1 MRGTDAARD
10 LGHPPASYLALFS
23 LPNRLCKVAITL
35 RCDVNHVNSGRLA
48 DFQRGDQCAERV
60 HVTMQ
65 EGSVSESGRPI
76 TIKDLA
82 SQLGVHPSTVSRV
95 LHSEA
100 AVSRGAASPETAR
113 KVRELARELGYSPH
127 PQASGLR
134 TGRTRL
140 LGAIVPRLS
149 DLVLA
154 IMYEGVEEAAAEINY
169 SAFVMNSRDDP
180 EEQRRKTEIMLAR
193 RVDGLIFGDAHL
205 DDGLMPE
212 LAGRGIPF
220 VLMNR
225 RLRGFPS
232 ATCDDVVGGRLVAD
246 HLWEKGHRNVAVV
259 AGERYASTAVDR
271 TSGFVNRW
279 HSLGGDIDR
288 CAVAW
293 SRFDTAG
300 GRQATEYILQ
310 TAAVLPTGIF
320 AVNDFTAIGAIG
332 ALRSYGLT
340 VGKDMAVVGF
350 NDTPIA
356 AQLPVPLT
364 SVRSPMLEIG
374 RTAVQI
380 LRRVLNHEPVDS
392 VRLKPTLEVRESSM

>member
-1 MRGTDAARD
+1 MNESSR
-10 LGHPPASYLALFS
+10 
-23 LPNRLCKVAITL
+23 
-35 RCDVNHVNSGRLA
+35 
-48 DFQRGDQCAERV
+48 QRPV
-60 HVTMQ
+60 
-65 EGSVSESGRPI
+65 

-95 LHSEA
+95 LHSGAEVA
-100 AVSRGAASPETAR
+100 RGAASTETAR

-134 TGRTRL
+134 TGRTQL
-140 LGAIVPRLS
+140 LGTIVPRLS

-154 IMYEGVEEAAAEINY
+154 MMYEGVEEAAAELNY

-193 RVDGLIFGDAHL
+193 RVDGLIFGDVHL
-205 DDGLMPE
+205 DCSLMPE
-212 LAGRGIPF
+212 LARRGVPF

-225 RLRGFPS
+225 GLDGFPS
-232 ATCDDVVGGRLVAD
+232 ATCDDVLGGKLVAD

-259 AGERYASTAVDR
+259 AGEQYASTGVDR

-279 HSLGGDIDR
+279 RALGGDIDPR
-288 CAVAW
+288 AVVG

-300 GRQATEYILQ
+300 GREA
-310 TAAVLPTGIF
+310 TAAILRTARDLPTAIF
-320 AVNDFTAIGAIG
+320 AVNDFAAIGAMG
-332 ALRSYGLT
+332 ALRSHGLA
-340 VGKDMAVVGF
+340 VGRDIAVVGF

-356 AQLPVPLT
+356 AQLPVPLS

-374 RTAVQI
+374 RAAVQL
-380 LRRVLNHEPVDS
+380 LRRVLNHEPAES
-392 VRLKPTLEVRESSM
+392 VRLKPVLQVRESSA